1 MTHSLDALESSV
13 AYLRTLIEGLDE
25 SQYVASAYPTEW
37 TVADTMSHLGS
48 GAVIMK
54 RRFEDVVAGKE
65 TPPEFNQ
72 SVWDL
77 WNAKTPH
84 AQVTDSLLADQALL
98 ERILEV
104 TPEERETFHF
114 NLGPLEIDFA
124 AAVGLRLNEHVLH
137 VWDIEEAFNKSATL
151 QRDAV
156 PFLVDNLELVIKF
169 TSKTTGSGDVLRI
182 RTTEPQR
189 ELVLTLGEENVTL
202 EEGEKSDDAHD
213 LEMPA
218 ESFVRLLYGRLDAEH
233 TPAAAASEHLT
244 NLRLV
249 FPGL

>member
-1 MTHSLDALESSV
+1 MTHPLDALKTSV
-13 AYLRTLIEGLDE
+13 AYLRTLTEGLDD
-25 SQYVASAYPTEW
+25 SQHVTSAHPTEW
-37 TVADTMSHLGS
+37 TVADTMSHLGA

-54 RRFEDVVAGKE
+54 RRIDDTLAGKE

-72 SVWDL
+72 SVWDV

-84 AQVTDSLLADQALL
+84 AQVTDALIADQALI
-98 ERILEV
+98 ERILEM
-104 TPEERETFHF
+104 TPEERESFTF
-114 NLGPLEIDFA
+114 NMGPMVFDFTA
-124 AAVGLRLNEHVLH
+124 AIGLRLNEHVLH
-137 VWDIEEAFNKSATL
+137 VWDIEEAFDKSATL

-156 PFLVDNLELVIKF
+156 PFMVDNLELVIKF

-189 ELVLTLGEENVTL
+189 ELVLTLGAEGVTL
-202 EEGEKSDDAHD
+202 EEGEKSDDPHHI
-213 LEMPA
+213 EMPA
-218 ESFVRLLYGRLDAEH
+218 ESFVRLLYGRLDAAH
-233 TPAAAASEHLT
+233 TPAAAESEHLE

>member
-1 MTHSLDALESSV
+1 MNHPLDALESSV
-13 AYLRTLIEGLDE
+13 AYLRALIEGLDE
-25 SQYVASAYPTEW
+25 SQYVASAHPTEW

-72 SVWDL
+72 SVWDV
-77 WNAKTPH
+77 WNDKTPH
-84 AQVTDSLLADQALL
+84 AQVTDALVADQAFL
-98 ERILEV
+98 ERILDI
-104 TPEERETFHF
+104 TPEEREVFIF
-114 NLGPLEIDFA
+114 NLGPLVLDFTA
-124 AAVGLRLNEHVLH
+124 AIGLRLNEHVLH
-137 VWDIEEAFNKSATL
+137 VWDVEEAFDKSATL

-156 PFLVDNLELVIKF
+156 SFMVDNLELVIKF

-189 ELVLTLGEENVTL
+189 ELVLTLGAESVTL
-202 EEGEKSDDAHD
+202 EEGEQSDDPHHI
-213 LEMPA
+213 EMPA
-218 ESFVRLLYGRLDAEH
+218 ESFVRLLYGRLDAAH
-233 TPAAAASEHLT
+233 TPAAAESEHLES
-244 NLRLV
+244 LRIV

>member
-1 MTHSLDALESSV
+1 MTHPLDALESSV

-25 SQYVASAYPTEW
+25 SQYVASAHPSEW

-54 RRFEDVVAGKE
+54 RRFDDIVAGNE

-84 AQVTDSLLADQALL
+84 AQVTDALIADQALL
-98 ERILEV
+98 ERILEM
-104 TPEERETFHF
+104 TPEEREDFSF
-114 NLGPLEIDFA
+114 NLGPLVLDFTGT
-124 AAVGLRLNEHVLH
+124 VGLRLNEHVLH
-137 VWDIEEAFNKSATL
+137 VWDIEEAFNKAATL

-156 PFLVDNLELVIKF
+156 PFLVDNVELVIKF
-169 TSKTTGSGDVLRI
+169 AGKTNGSGDVLRI

-189 ELVLTLGEENVTL
+189 ELVLTLGEEAVTL
-202 EEGEKSDDAHD
+202 EDGEKSDDPHD
-213 LEMPA
+213 IELPA
-218 ESFVRLLYGRLDAEH
+218 ESFVRLLYGRLDAAH
-233 TPAAAASEHLT
+233 TPDAVQSEHLES
-244 NLRLV
+244 LRLV

>member
-1 MTHSLDALESSV
+1 MTHPLDALETSV
-13 AYLRTLIEGLDE
+13 AYLRTLSEGLDE
-25 SQYVASAYPTEW
+25 NQYVASAHPSEW

-54 RRFEDVVAGKE
+54 RRIDDIVGGKE

-72 SVWDL
+72 SVWDV
-77 WNAKTPH
+77 WNAKSPH
-84 AQVTDSLLADQALL
+84 AQVTDALIADQALL
-98 ERILEV
+98 ERILEM
-104 TPEERETFHF
+104 TPEEREDFVF
-114 NLGPLEIDFA
+114 NLGPMVFDFTKA
-124 AAVGLRLNEHVLH
+124 IGLRLNEHVLH
-137 VWDIEEAFNKSATL
+137 TWDVEEAFDKGATL

-156 PFLVDNLELVIKF
+156 PFMVDNLELVIKF

-189 ELVLTLGEENVTL
+189 ELVLTLGAEAVTL
-202 EEGEKSDDAHD
+202 EEGEKSDDPHHI
-213 LEMPA
+213 EMPA
-218 ESFVRLLYGRLDAEH
+218 ESFIRLLYGRLDAAH
-233 TPAAAASEHLT
+233 TPAAAESEHLE